1 MPEAS
6 QKLGSMILVK
16 ATIFPICTAAP
27 SIHSTV
33 VAVTLPSLFTLPRSQ
48 FNEFLFAS
56 IGPEGNG
63 MPLSVVSAL
72 ARLEIDPWLEAA
84 RLADLPK
91 ERAAAALDGLI
102 RRLPAGGWDEAET
115 PTIVARLIELLP
127 RRAGAARPDAAR
139 PDAASPSRRQKASS
153 SAIVWLI
160 VVALGAAVLIGALAD
175 GAQRWNE
182 PGASAGLTN
191 GVRPSAQ
198 P

>member
-1 MPEAS
+1 
-6 QKLGSMILVK
+6 
-16 ATIFPICTAAP
+16 
-27 SIHSTV
+27 
-33 VAVTLPSLFTLPRSQ
+33 VTLPSPFTLPRSQ

-72 ARLEIDPWLEAA
+72 ARLEIDPWQEAA

-127 RRAGAARPDAAR
+127 RRAGAARPDAA
-139 PDAASPSRRQKASS
+139 SPGRRQKASS

-160 VVALGAAVLIGALAD
+160 VVALGAAVLFGALAD